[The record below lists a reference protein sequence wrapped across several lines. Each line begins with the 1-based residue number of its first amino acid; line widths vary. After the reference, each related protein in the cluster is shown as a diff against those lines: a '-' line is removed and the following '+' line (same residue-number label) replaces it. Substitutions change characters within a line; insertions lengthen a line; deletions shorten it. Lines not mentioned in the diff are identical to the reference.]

1 MTKTIRNRLCIFS
14 FGLAL
19 ILLFFIAMHGGA
31 PSVRDMVR
39 GGRDDAATLRV
50 AAPDPARQATVH
62 SPYGPGFEQELVARF
77 CVEVGC
83 TPKWVAAASK
93 EEALELLQQGEVDL
107 VVGFGG
113 DLPAQE
119 GPPAAEQGVSRG
131 ASFASGKA
139 YAHFRPIRVRG
150 LPALPNT
157 QETDESTQE
166 SEETLPLPAAEGQ
179 TAAPGEPPLFSAAMD
194 FDDDPDEDAL
204 LLDPASYAL
213 WLPLVGEARTERA
226 VAKLIPYRW
235 FWRQNARLA
244 DSLSAFWDTDSL
256 DPVLAEL
263 TERYY
268 GFLPKK
274 PSSADL
280 LDLADMLGPRLAKY
294 RDTIIKAAK
303 KYNVPPLL
311 LVAVIYQESR
321 FDPDAVSATK
331 VRGIMQLTQSTAR
344 MLKVDRNDP
353 EQCIMGG
360 AKYLRELWELT
371 ETKALEPWDRW
382 FMALAA
388 FNQGPGSL
396 TGAIRVAQRQ
406 GALGTSWTDL
416 KTAYPR
422 LTNSRG
428 YEAVAFVEKVRY
440 YHYILHGLVALSPAE
455 TQNLAP
461 LLAAGGTLP
470 GRDS

>member
-1 MTKTIRNRLCIFS
+1 M
-14 FGLAL
+14 
-19 ILLFFIAMHGGA
+19 
-31 PSVRDMVR
+31 RDMVR
-39 GGRDDAATLRV
+39 GKRDDATTLRV

-77 CVEVGC
+77 CAEVGC

-113 DLPAQE
+113 DLPAQDS
-119 GPPAAEQGVSRG
+119 PPGTEQVVSRG
-131 ASFASGKA
+131 ASLTSGKA

-150 LPALPNT
+150 LPALP
-157 QETDESTQE
+157 STQE
-166 SEETLPLPAAEGQ
+166 ADGGEQGGEETPLLPSAVSQ
-179 TAAPGEPPLFSAAMD
+179 TAASEDPPLFSAAMD
-194 FDDDPDEDAL
+194 FDDDPDEGAL

-226 VAKLIPYRW
+226 VEKLIPYRW

-244 DSLSAFWDTDSL
+244 DSLAAFWDTNSL
-256 DPVLAEL
+256 DLVLAEL

-274 PSSADL
+274 PSSSDL

-294 RDTIIKAAK
+294 RDIIIKAAK
-303 KYNVPPLL
+303 QHNVPPLL

-331 VRGIMQLTQSTAR
+331 VRGIMQLTQATAR

-396 TGAIRVAQRQ
+396 NGAIRIAQRQ
-406 GALGTSWTDL
+406 GALGTSWADL
-416 KTAYPR
+416 KTSYPR
-422 LTNSRG
+422 LVNSRG

-455 TQNLAP
+455 AQNLAP
-461 LLAAGGTLP
+461 LLAAGSTLP
-470 GRDS
+470 GRAG